1 MIYSFSL
8 TQVALVLG
16 LFYMVGH
23 GWAWKFP
30 GRSKAFLLAAPRNYP
45 LGAVLMA
52 VATLWF
58 AYLLSAIDLMEYTP
72 HRAKFVFVV
81 LALGTLTIIY
91 VREFL
96 TARALGALLLLLTQ
110 VLLDSAFPRDETSR
124 LVITVTAYVYAIAG
138 MFLVGMPYLLR
149 DGLAYVYASEPRAR
163 AFAAGGV
170 VFGLFLILLA
180 LFVY

>member
-1 MIYSFSL
+1 
-8 TQVALVLG
+8 LG
-16 LFYMVGH
+16 V
-23 GWAWKFP
+23 
-30 GRSKAFLLAAPRNYP
+30 
-45 LGAVLMA
+45 VLMA

-58 AYLLSAIDLMEYTP
+58 AYLLSSIDLMEYTP

-110 VLLDSAFPRDETSR
+110 VLLDSAFPRNETSR
-124 LVITVTAYVYAIAG
+124 LVITTTAYVYAIGG

-149 DGLAYVYASEPRAR
+149 DGLAYAFASEKRAK
-163 AFAAGGV
+163 AFAAGGAL
-170 VFGLFLILLA
+170 FGLALILLA